1 MNASFLKVWFLS
13 EGEFRSLAND
23 ILEWFRDEIEEIEN
37 IEQFREF
44 VKDQFDFLTGE
55 ENIEGIVVVKKGEI
69 IEMYEPDEFSSEII
83 EELGGEETIK
93 ELLGIE

>member
-13 EGEFRSLAND
+13 ESEFRSLAND

-37 IEQFREF
+37 IEQFKEF

-55 ENIEGIVVVKKGEI
+55 ENIEGIVVVKKGKI

-83 EELGGEETIK
+83 EELGGEK
-93 ELLGIE
+93 AVAKVLGIK